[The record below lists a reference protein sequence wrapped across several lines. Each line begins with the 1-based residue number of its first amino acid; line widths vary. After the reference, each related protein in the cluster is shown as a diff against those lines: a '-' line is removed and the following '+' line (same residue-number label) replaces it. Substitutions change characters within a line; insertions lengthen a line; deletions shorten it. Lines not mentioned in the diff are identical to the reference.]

1 MANLN
6 DNLAVQETG
15 DAMLLRHDEGIEAG
29 YEGSKEKDAEKHAA
43 DMARG
48 EAAWARFVA
57 GFSPFERGFI
67 FGRQVRLS
75 ETGRY

>member
-6 DNLAVQETG
+6 DNLAVQQTT
-15 DAMLLRHDEGIEAG
+15 DAMLLRFDEGIEAG
-29 YEGSKEKDAEKHAA
+29 YEGSQEKDAEKKAK

-48 EAAWARFVA
+48 EAAWARLIA
-57 GFSPFERGFI
+57 SFSPFERGFI